1 MLEKVG
7 SPLPT
12 FVVALGTNIEL
23 ENEGE
28 TSLRKPE
35 IQLIHI

>member
-1 MLEKVG
+1 MLQEVLYP
-7 SPLPT
+7 SPP